1 MTGPDANAQAL
12 IDLLNGYIGATARYR
27 SMRKMAQAV
36 GKSHS
41 TISSVLE
48 TGKASA
54 DVLVML
60 ADELGEPRTRL
71 LQLGGVLTP
80 ADLRAPDLSEVEAG
94 LLARYGALSSESR
107 QNLDAVM
114 AGLLARDR
122 EQETADPA
130 GS

>member
-1 MTGPDANAQAL
+1 MAGPDENAQAL

-94 LLARYGALSSESR
+94 LLARYGALLPESR

-122 EQETADPA
+122 EQETAAQA